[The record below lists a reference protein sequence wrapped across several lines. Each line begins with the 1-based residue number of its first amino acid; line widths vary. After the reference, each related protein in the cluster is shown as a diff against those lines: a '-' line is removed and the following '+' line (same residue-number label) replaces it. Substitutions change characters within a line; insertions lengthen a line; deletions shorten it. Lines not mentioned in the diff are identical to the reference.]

1 MSDLNRDL
9 IEQLLQRIDLLE
21 KEMKHHK
28 KKKMANKDY
37 DKDGKV
43 ESSEEEYLGS
53 RDRAI
58 KKAQGKLAEEN
69 LIFKGGTKPIKKKTK
84 KEEELGEIEVSEAL
98 DRIGGNVNNN
108 SPSIRSLASK
118 IEKSDLVE
126 KVLNKLDEMNPM
138 NKKSFKDHGT
148 KVQLSENLVFG
159 GFPRT
164 KLNEGEESESLTAAP
179 PFDPHNKVFYPSKE
193 YAELHGAY
201 IQALQAHKAAPSEK
215 TKEAAMRMAE
225 MLKAHPHHAE
235 HQESIANL
243 RKDPDRV
250 PEERSSPRP
259 GFEDPRLR
267 IQGRS
272 SIN

>member
-1 MSDLNRDL
+1 
-9 IEQLLQRIDLLE
+9 
-21 KEMKHHK
+21 
-28 KKKMANKDY
+28 MADKDY

-43 ESSEEEYLGS
+43 ESSEDEYLGS

-58 KKAQGKLAEEN
+58 KKA
-69 LIFKGGTKPIKKKTK
+69 KGEK
-84 KEEELGEIEVSEAL
+84 IEEAL

-118 IEKSDLVE
+118 IEKSDLIE

-138 NKKSFKDHGT
+138 NKKSFRDQGT

-164 KLNEGEESESLTAAP
+164 KLNEGEESKSLAAAP

-215 TKEAAMRMAE
+215 TKEAAMRMEE
-225 MLKAHPHHAE
+225 MLKAHPHHTE
-235 HQESIANL
+235 HNESIANL

-250 PEERSSPRP
+250 PEQRSGPRP

>member
-1 MSDLNRDL
+1 MSDLNKDL

-28 KKKMANKDY
+28 KKKMADKDY

-43 ESSEEEYLGS
+43 ETSEEEYLGS

-58 KKAQGKLAEEN
+58 KKA
-69 LIFKGGTKPIKKKTK
+69 KGEK
-84 KEEELGEIEVSEAL
+84 IEEAL

-138 NKKSFKDHGT
+138 NKKSFKDQGT
-148 KVQLSENLVFG
+148 KIQLSENIVFG

-164 KLNEGEESESLTAAP
+164 KLNEGEESESLAPSVGAAP

-193 YAELHGAY
+193 YAELHGSY
-201 IQALQAHKAAPSEK
+201 IQALQAHKTSPSEK
-215 TKEAAMRMAE
+215 TKEAAIKMSE
-225 MLKAHPHHAE
+225 MLKAHPDYKE

-243 RKDPDRV
+243 RIDPDRV
-250 PEERSSPRP
+250 PEQRSSPRP

>member
-28 KKKMANKDY
+28 KKKMAKKDY

-43 ESSEEEYLGS
+43 ESSEDEYLGS

-58 KKAQGKLAEEN
+58 KKAQGK
-69 LIFKGGTKPIKKKTK
+69 
-84 KEEELGEIEVSEAL
+84 IEEAL
-98 DRIGGNVNNN
+98 DRIGGNVNTN

-126 KVLNKLDEMNPM
+126 KVLNKLEEMNPM
-138 NKKSFKDHGT
+138 NKKSFRDKGT

-164 KLNEGEESESLTAAP
+164 KLNEGEESESLSPSVGPPP
-179 PFDPHNKVFYPSKE
+179 PFDRHNRVFYPSAE
-193 YAELHGAY
+193 YAALHGAY
-201 IQALQAHKAAPSEK
+201 LDAIKAHNTAPSEE
-215 TKEAAMRMAE
+215 TKQQAIRAFKIMS
-225 MLKAHPHHAE
+225 AHPHYME
-235 HQESIANL
+235 HLDSIANL
-243 RKDPDRV
+243 RRDPDRV
-250 PEERSSPRP
+250 PEQDSGPRP
-259 GFEDPRLR
+259 GAEDPRLN

>member
-28 KKKMANKDY
+28 KKKMAKKDY

-43 ESSEEEYLGS
+43 ESSEDEYLGS

-58 KKAQGKLAEEN
+58 KKAQGK
-69 LIFKGGTKPIKKKTK
+69 
-84 KEEELGEIEVSEAL
+84 IEEAL
-98 DRIGGNVNNN
+98 DRIGGNVNTN

-126 KVLNKLDEMNPM
+126 KVLNKLEEMNPM
-138 NKKSFKDHGT
+138 NKKSFRDQGT
-148 KVQLSENLVFG
+148 KVQISENLVFG

-164 KLNEGEESESLTAAP
+164 KLNEGEESESLAPSVGAAP
-179 PFDPHNKVFYPSKE
+179 PFDPHNKVFYPSEE
-193 YAELHGAY
+193 YAKLHGAY
-201 IQALQAHKAAPSEK
+201 MQAIQAHNTAPSEQ
-215 TKEAAMRMAE
+215 TKQEASRLFG
-225 MLKAHPHHAE
+225 MLRAHPDFQE
-235 HQESIANL
+235 HQESIREL
-243 RKDPDRV
+243 ETSRRRRGGSQS
-250 PEERSSPRP
+250 ERSSPIP
-259 GFEDPRLR
+259 GAEDPRLN

>member
-28 KKKMANKDY
+28 KKKMAKKDY

-43 ESSEEEYLGS
+43 ESSEDEYLGS

-58 KKAQGKLAEEN
+58 KKAQGK
-69 LIFKGGTKPIKKKTK
+69 
-84 KEEELGEIEVSEAL
+84 IEEAL
-98 DRIGGNVNNN
+98 DRIGGNVNTN

-126 KVLNKLDEMNPM
+126 KVLNKLEEMNPM

-164 KLNEGEESESLTAAP
+164 KLNEGEESESLAQTPQYAAAP
-179 PFDPHNKVFYPSKE
+179 PFDPHNRVFYPSKE
-193 YAELHGAY
+193 YAELHGSY
-201 IQALQAHKAAPSEK
+201 IQALQAHKTAPSEK
-215 TKEAAMRMAE
+215 TKEAAMRMEE
-225 MLKAHPHHAE
+225 MLKRHPHYTE
-235 HQESIANL
+235 HQESITNL
-243 RKDPDRV
+243 RRDPDRV
-250 PEERSSPRP
+250 PEQRSSPRP

>member
-28 KKKMANKDY
+28 KKKMADKDY

-43 ESSEEEYLGS
+43 ESSEDEYLGS

-58 KKAQGKLAEEN
+58 KKA
-69 LIFKGGTKPIKKKTK
+69 KGEK
-84 KEEELGEIEVSEAL
+84 IEEAL

-126 KVLNKLDEMNPM
+126 KVLNKLDEMNSM
-138 NKKSFKDHGT
+138 NKKSFKDQGT
-148 KVQLSENLVFG
+148 RVQLSENLVFG

-164 KLNEGEESESLTAAP
+164 KLNEQSANL
-179 PFDPHNKVFYPSKE
+179 
-193 YAELHGAY
+193 
-201 IQALQAHKAAPSEK
+201 
-215 TKEAAMRMAE
+215 
-225 MLKAHPHHAE
+225 
-235 HQESIANL
+235 HQELEKHMSVIGRHGQMLHDTDNPNRYKFGKIWSAFSQGKFDNADELIKMGADAEAIGNYIKIATS
-243 RKDPDRV
+243 
-250 PEERSSPRP
+250 PEYKEHMAKVRANISPESMGYGAP
-259 GFEDPRLR
+259 GSPSRRTGD
-267 IQGRS
+267 
-272 SIN
+272 

>member
-28 KKKMANKDY
+28 KKKKMADKDY

-43 ESSEEEYLGS
+43 ESSEDEYLGS

-58 KKAQGKLAEEN
+58 KKA
-69 LIFKGGTKPIKKKTK
+69 KGEK
-84 KEEELGEIEVSEAL
+84 IEEAL

-126 KVLNKLDEMNPM
+126 KVLNKLDEMNSM
-138 NKKSFKDHGT
+138 NKKSFKDQGT
-148 KVQLSENLVFG
+148 RVQLSENLVFG

-164 KLNEGEESESLTAAP
+164 KLNEQSANL
-179 PFDPHNKVFYPSKE
+179 
-193 YAELHGAY
+193 
-201 IQALQAHKAAPSEK
+201 
-215 TKEAAMRMAE
+215 
-225 MLKAHPHHAE
+225 
-235 HQESIANL
+235 HQELEKHMSVIGRHGQMLHDTDNPNRYKFGKIWSAFSQGKFDNADELIKMGADAEAIGNYIKIATS
-243 RKDPDRV
+243 
-250 PEERSSPRP
+250 PEYKEHMAKVRANISPESMGYGAP
-259 GFEDPRLR
+259 GSPSRRTGD
-267 IQGRS
+267 
-272 SIN
+272 

>member
-28 KKKMANKDY
+28 KKKKMADKDY

-43 ESSEEEYLGS
+43 ESSEDEYLGS

-58 KKAQGKLAEEN
+58 KKA
-69 LIFKGGTKPIKKKTK
+69 KGEK
-84 KEEELGEIEVSEAL
+84 IEEAL

-126 KVLNKLDEMNPM
+126 KVVNRLDEMNGM
-138 NKKSFKDHGT
+138 NKKSIKDYGT
-148 KVQLSENLVFG
+148 KVQLSENLIFG

-164 KLNEGEESESLTAAP
+164 KLNEAQYVIPA
-179 PFDPHNKVFYPSKE
+179 NSKE
-193 YAELHGAY
+193 QAENEDNPATVGMREMYKLLSGPSHPLMAGQDKGGPRGVPDK
-201 IQALQAHKAAPSEK
+201 IRQEALRHLETLQNHPKGKVEGYGPEHQFYKEAKAAHEFFKTHFPAFGVEEQIASEY
-215 TKEAAMRMAE
+215 
-225 MLKAHPHHAE
+225 
-235 HQESIANL
+235 NL
-243 RKDPDRV
+243 
-250 PEERSSPRP
+250 
-259 GFEDPRLR
+259 G
-267 IQGRS
+267 
-272 SIN
+272 

>member
-43 ESSEEEYLGS
+43 ESSEDEYLGS

-58 KKAQGKLAEEN
+58 KKA
-69 LIFKGGTKPIKKKTK
+69 KGEK
-84 KEEELGEIEVSEAL
+84 IEEAL

-108 SPSIRSLASK
+108 SPSIRSLVSK

-138 NKKSFKDHGT
+138 NKKSFKDRGT

-164 KLNEGEESESLTAAP
+164 KLNEGEESESLAAPP

-193 YAELHGAY
+193 YAELHNAY

-225 MLKAHPHHAE
+225 MLKGHPHHAE

-250 PEERSSPRP
+250 PEQRSGPRP

>member
-1 MSDLNRDL
+1 MSDLNKEL

-21 KEMKHHK
+21 KKL
-28 KKKMANKDY
+28 ANRDY
-37 DKDGKV
+37 DQDGKV
-43 ESSEEEYLGS
+43 ETSEEEYLGS

-58 KKAQGKLAEEN
+58 KNA
-69 LIFKGGTKPIKKKTK
+69 KKKK
-84 KEEELGEIEVSEAL
+84 IEEAL
-98 DRIGGNVNNN
+98 ERLSGIVNHTN
-108 SPSIRSLASK
+108 PILRSVTKK

-126 KVLNKLDEMNPM
+126 KVLNRLGENNSM
-138 NKKSFKDHGT
+138 NKNSFKDQGT
-148 KVQLSENLVFG
+148 RVQLSENLVFG

-164 KLNEGEESESLTAAP
+164 KLNEGEESESLAAPP

-215 TKEAAMRMAE
+215 TKQAAIRMEE

-235 HQESIANL
+235 HNESIANL

-250 PEERSSPRP
+250 PEQRSGPRP

>member
-21 KEMKHHK
+21 K
-28 KKKMANKDY
+28 KMAKKDY

-43 ESSEEEYLGS
+43 ESSEDEYLGS

-98 DRIGGNVNNN
+98 DRIGGNVNTN

-164 KLNEGEESESLTAAP
+164 KLNEQSANL
-179 PFDPHNKVFYPSKE
+179 
-193 YAELHGAY
+193 
-201 IQALQAHKAAPSEK
+201 
-215 TKEAAMRMAE
+215 
-225 MLKAHPHHAE
+225 
-235 HQESIANL
+235 HQELEKHMSVIGRHGQMLHDTDNPNRYKFGKIWSAFSQGKFDNADELIKMGADAESVGNYIKIATS
-243 RKDPDRV
+243 
-250 PEERSSPRP
+250 PEYKEHMEKVRANISPESMGYGAP
-259 GFEDPRLR
+259 GSPSRRTGD
-267 IQGRS
+267 
-272 SIN
+272 